1 MKNTVH
7 FLRISYWWG
16 IIADALS
23 TVLMLFPALFI
34 RAMNLDLAPEQGF
47 RVGLLYGAPLMIGWT
62 ILLFWADRKPVER
75 KSILPLTLPVVA
87 GYILF
92 EIYTLLAGLTS
103 LVGVMPLLILQL
115 AMSAMFVFSYRN
127 ASR

>member
-1 MKNTVH
+1 MKNTVL

-23 TVLMLFPALFI
+23 AVLMLFPTLFI

-62 ILLFWADRKPVER
+62 ILLIWADRKPVER

-92 EIYTLLAGLTS
+92 EIYTLLAGFTS
-103 LVGVMPLLILQL
+103 LVAVMPLFILQL

-127 ASR
+127 ARR

>member
-1 MKNTVH
+1 MKNTVL

-16 IIADALS
+16 IIADTLS
-23 TVLMLFPALFI
+23 AVLMLFPALFI

-62 ILLFWADRKPVER
+62 ILLIWANRKPVER
-75 KSILPLTLPVVA
+75 KSILLLTLPVVA

-103 LVGVMPLLILQL
+103 LVGVMPLFILQL

-127 ASR
+127 AGR

>member
-1 MKNTVH
+1 MKNTIL

-23 TVLMLFPALFI
+23 AVLMLFPALFI

-62 ILLFWADRKPVER
+62 ILLIWADRKPVER

>member
-1 MKNTVH
+1 MKNTVL

-23 TVLMLFPALFI
+23 AVLMLFPGLFL

-62 ILLFWADRKPVER
+62 ILLIWADRTPVER
-75 KSILPLTLPVVA
+75 KSIRPLTLPVVA

-92 EIYTLLAGLTS
+92 EIYAFLAGLTG
-103 LVGVMPLLILQL
+103 LVGVMPLIILQL

-127 ASR
+127 ARR